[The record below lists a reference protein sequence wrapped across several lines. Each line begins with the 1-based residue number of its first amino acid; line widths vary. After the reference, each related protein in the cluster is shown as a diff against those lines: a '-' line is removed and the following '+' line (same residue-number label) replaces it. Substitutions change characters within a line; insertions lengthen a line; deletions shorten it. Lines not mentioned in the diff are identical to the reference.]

1 MSKENQT
8 LTFSKN
14 KTFAPTATADVN
26 TSLGNIGMEVLKGES
41 QAISKQITE
50 SKDMSTKEKIVALD
64 KNRIIFLLE
73 IVLFCGIVKRI

>member
-26 TSLGNIGMEVLKGES
+26 TLLGNIGMEVLKGES

>member
-14 KTFAPTATADVN
+14 KTFAPTATVDVN
-26 TSLGNIGMEVLKGES
+26 TSLGNIGMEVLKGVF
-41 QAISKQITE
+41 QAISKQITG